1 MKVLSEKKFEI
12 AWKSFWGKMVE
23 ADLTKYFEEN
33 QLREQLK
40 VAAGGINEE
49 SGVAYQGG
57 LITHINI
64 TIAIA
69 ENIYNVL
76 LIPPFNI
83 LTIDLKSLLRS
94 LLLMHLSKI
103 EMYVPNDNTWEIE
116 KRGLNF
122 KFAEL
127 PANLKFGERSILYAN
142 KLGIELSAEEF
153 EAIRS
158 IDKKAE
164 NNNGD
169 AYISTLALVVRQA
182 NEIAYAFEK
191 ERNKLQ

>member
-83 LTIDLKSLLRS
+83 LTIDSVEPIVNPNVPV
-94 LLLMHLSKI
+94 KI
-103 EMYVPNDNTWEIE
+103 PIIE
-116 KRGLNF
+116 FFL
-122 KFAEL
+122 
-127 PANLKFGERSILYAN
+127 
-142 KLGIELSAEEF
+142 
-153 EAIRS
+153 
-158 IDKKAE
+158 
-164 NNNGD
+164 
-169 AYISTLALVVRQA
+169 
-182 NEIAYAFEK
+182 
-191 ERNKLQ
+191 